1 MNETNVFRMKKNI
14 VIIPARYK
22 SIRFPGKPLAKIS
35 QKSMIQYIYDSIK
48 NYPFL
53 DEIIVATDDQR
64 IVSHCLEM
72 DIPYALTN
80 ENHQSGT
87 DRVSEVAKKYPFNYN
102 IINLQGDEPFIKG
115 SDIKK
120 LIETLDNATDGIA
133 TLACQ
138 ITDKVQRMNP
148 NRVKVVF
155 NKKKEA
161 MYFSRFDIP
170 YQKGDFSDALSYQH
184 IGIYGFTNEVL
195 QTISKLSP
203 GLYEKAES
211 LEQLR
216 WLEEGFKINIGF
228 VEEALF
234 SIDTPEDLIEANKK
248 IDNKKDEQV

>member
-1 MNETNVFRMKKNI
+1 MNETKVFRMKKNI

-35 QKSMIQYIYDSIK
+35 DKSMIQYIYDSIK
-48 NYPFL
+48 NYSFI
-53 DEIIVATDDQR
+53 DKIIVATDDLR
-64 IVSHCLEM
+64 IVNHCIEM

-87 DRVSEVAKKYPFNYN
+87 DRVAEVAKNYPNSYN
-102 IINLQGDEPFIKG
+102 IINLQGDEPFIKET
-115 SDIKK
+115 DIKK
-120 LIETLDNATDGIA
+120 LIETLDEATDGIA
-133 TLACQ
+133 TLACH

-155 NKKKEA
+155 NKKREA

-170 YQKGDFSDALSYQH
+170 YQKGDFSDAKTYQH
-184 IGIYGFTNEVL
+184 IGIYGFKNEVL
-195 QTISKLSP
+195 QTISKLPP
-203 GLYEKAES
+203 GMYERIES

-216 WLEEGFKINIGF
+216 WLEEGLTVNLGF

-248 IDNKKDEQV
+248 INIDKDEQL

>member
-1 MNETNVFRMKKNI
+1 MNETKVFRMKKNI

-48 NYPFL
+48 NYSFL

-64 IVSHCLEM
+64 IVNHCIEM
-72 DIPYALTN
+72 SIPFALTN

-87 DRVSEVAKKYPFNYN
+87 DRVAEVAKKYPASFN
-102 IINLQGDEPFIKG
+102 IINLQGDEPFIKE

-120 LIETLDNATDGIA
+120 LIETLNSAKDGIA
-133 TLACQ
+133 TLACL
-138 ITDKVQRMNP
+138 ITDKTQKLNP

-170 YQKGDFSDALSYQH
+170 FQKSDFSDALTYQH
-184 IGIYGFTNEVL
+184 IGIYGFKNKVL
-195 QTISKLSP
+195 QTISNLPP

-216 WLEEGFKINIGF
+216 WLEEGLTVNLGF

-234 SIDTPEDLIEANKK
+234 SIDTPEDLKEANRKV
-248 IDNKKDEQV
+248 NNEYE

>member
-1 MNETNVFRMKKNI
+1 MKKNM

-22 SIRFPGKPLAKIS
+22 SIRFPGKPLANIS
-35 QKSMIQYIYDSIK
+35 GKSMIQYIYESIK

-64 IVSHCLEM
+64 IGNHCKEM
-72 DIPYALTN
+72 NIPYALTH

-87 DRVSEVAKKYPFNYN
+87 DRVAEVAKNYPLTYN
-102 IINLQGDEPFIKG
+102 IINLQGDEPFIKE
-115 SDIKK
+115 SDIVK
-120 LIETLDNATDGIA
+120 LIETLNNASDGIA

-138 ITDKVQRMNP
+138 ISDKDQKMNP

-170 YQKGDFSDALSYQH
+170 YQKSNYSDTPSYQH
-184 IGIYGFTNEVL
+184 IGIYGFRNEVL

-203 GLYEKAES
+203 GLYERAES

-216 WLEEGFKINIGF
+216 WLEEGFKINLGF

-234 SIDTPEDLIEANKK
+234 SIDTPEDLVAANKK
-248 IDNKKDEQV
+248 INNNENEQV

>member
-1 MNETNVFRMKKNI
+1 MKKNM

-22 SIRFPGKPLAKIS
+22 SIRFPGKPLANIS
-35 QKSMIQYIYDSIK
+35 GKSMIQYIYESIK

-64 IVSHCLEM
+64 IVNHCKGM
-72 DIPYALTN
+72 NIPYALTS

-87 DRVSEVAKKYPFNYN
+87 DRVAEVAKNYPSFYN
-102 IINLQGDEPFIKG
+102 IINLQGDEPFIKE
-115 SDIKK
+115 SDIVK
-120 LIETLDNATDGIA
+120 LIETLNNASDGIA
-133 TLACQ
+133 TLACL
-138 ITDKVQRMNP
+138 ITDKNQKMNP

-170 YQKGDFSDALSYQH
+170 YQRSNHSDAISYQH
-184 IGIYGFTNEVL
+184 IGIYGFKNEVL

-203 GLYEKAES
+203 GLYERAES

-216 WLEEGFKINIGF
+216 WLEEGFKINLGF
-228 VEEALF
+228 VDEALF
-234 SIDTPEDLIEANKK
+234 SIDTPEDLVEANKK
-248 IDNKKDEQV
+248 INDNEKPQV

>member
-1 MNETNVFRMKKNI
+1 MNETKVFRMKKNI

-48 NYPFL
+48 NYSFL
-53 DEIIVATDDQR
+53 DEIIVATDDHR
-64 IVSHCLEM
+64 IANHCIEM
-72 DIPYALTN
+72 NIPYALSN

-87 DRVSEVAKKYPFNYN
+87 DRVAEVAKNYPSTFN
-102 IINLQGDEPFIKG
+102 IINLQGDEPFIKE

-120 LIETLDNATDGIA
+120 LIETLDKAKDGIA
-133 TLACQ
+133 TLACL
-138 ITDKVQRMNP
+138 ITDNVQRLNP

-155 NKKKEA
+155 NKNNEA

-170 YQKGDFSDALSYQH
+170 FQRGVLSDISSYQH
-184 IGIYGFTNEVL
+184 IGIYGFKNEVL
-195 QTISKLSP
+195 QRISKLPP
-203 GLYEKAES
+203 GLYERAES

-216 WLEEGFKINIGF
+216 WLENGLTVNLGF

-248 IDNKKDEQV
+248 VNNELNE

>member
-1 MNETNVFRMKKNI
+1 
-14 VIIPARYK
+14 
-22 SIRFPGKPLAKIS
+22 
-35 QKSMIQYIYDSIK
+35 
-48 NYPFL
+48 
-53 DEIIVATDDQR
+53 
-64 IVSHCLEM
+64 
-72 DIPYALTN
+72 
-80 ENHQSGT
+80 
-87 DRVSEVAKKYPFNYN
+87 VAKKYPFNYN

-120 LIETLDNATDGIA
+120 LIVTLDNATDGIA

-155 NKKKEA
+155 NKKREA

-184 IGIYGFTNEVL
+184 IGIYGFKNEVL

-216 WLEEGFKINIGF
+216 WLEEGFKINIGI

-248 IDNKKDEQV
+248 INNKKDEQV

>member
-1 MNETNVFRMKKNI
+1 MKKNI

-22 SIRFPGKPLAKIS
+22 SIRFPGKPLAEIS
-35 QKSMIQYIYDSIK
+35 GKSMIQYIYESIK

-64 IVSHCLEM
+64 IVNHCERM
-72 DIPYALTN
+72 DIPYVLTD
-80 ENHQSGT
+80 ENHESGT
-87 DRVSEVAKKYPFNYN
+87 DRVAEVAKKFPSSYN
-102 IINLQGDEPFIKG
+102 IINLQGDEPFIKE
-115 SDIKK
+115 SDIVK
-120 LIETLDNATDGIA
+120 LIETLDNAADGIA
-133 TLACQ
+133 TLACH
-138 ITDKVQRMNP
+138 ITDKDQKLNP

-170 YQKGDFSDALSYQH
+170 FQKNQNSEALSYQH
-184 IGIYGFTNEVL
+184 IGIYGFKNDVL

-203 GLYEKAES
+203 GLYERAES

-216 WLEEGFKINIGF
+216 WLEEGFKINLGF

-248 IDNKKDEQV
+248 FNIKNNISDEQI